1 MELKVIRQDDELTHL
16 ALIGRLDL
24 ETVHMLQV
32 KFTTLTAARHKP
44 SLIDLSEVD
53 YLPSVGLRM
62 LLSAAQ
68 ALHKDGLKMVLLN
81 PQAPVEEVF
90 KVSGF
95 DKIMPISHDMVEAMD
110 LLRAPT

>member
-24 ETVHMLQV
+24 ETFHMLQV

-44 SLIDLSEVD
+44 ALIDLSEVD

-68 ALHKDGLKMVLLN
+68 ALHKDGLRMVLLN
-81 PQAPVEEVF
+81 PQFFVEEVF
-90 KVSGF
+90 KTSGLQE
-95 DKIMPISHDMVEAMD
+95 IMPISHNMAKAMD
-110 LLRAPT
+110 LLRSTK

>member
-44 SLIDLSEVD
+44 ALIDLSEVD

-68 ALHKDGLKMVLLN
+68 ALHKDGLKLVLFK
-81 PQAPVEEVF
+81 PQPLVEEVF
-90 KVSGF
+90 KTSGF
-95 DKIMPISHDMVEAMD
+95 DEIMPISHDMVKAID
-110 LLRAPT
+110 LLKGT